1 MSKLVNRIASMTLG
15 KLLVWLSL
23 FSLLIAFALLSFLM
37 GEVRDTA
44 VHHMAKEEAKQTSQM
59 VFQSLYSA
67 MRKGWDKKEI
77 GEVVERLNS
86 TLPDLQIRVYRGQIV
101 AQQFGEMPGEHPA
114 IAQDAQLQA
123 ALSSGAEMLLFP
135 DEHSIRYLYPVIAK
149 QECLVCHTQSHIGA
163 VHGVIDITYPV
174 ANLKVSFATVINT
187 IIVYTLLILSV
198 VFLALYMKLRFLV
211 AMPIARLTELMKHIT
226 EGMDLSHRIGK
237 RNWISE
243 LHHLSDYFNKLL
255 DTIQEYNAKLEEVAI
270 RDPLTGLY
278 NRRKFQEMMDGE
290 ILRAA
295 RHNRPFSLVMI
306 DLDNFKYINDTFGH
320 PIGDLTL
327 RELTS
332 MMQSSLR
339 RGDVLARLGG
349 DEFALMLPETSAQNA
364 LQVVNKLHLALAGKD
379 FELPV
384 GKIRVTASF
393 GMVSYPEDGE
403 TATELLS
410 AMDVL
415 LYKAKK
421 QGKNQ
426 VVTAEVDGVPMMDIF
441 RQGEFL
447 RLALREERVLAFLQ
461 PIVNVSTGAVAA
473 FEVLAR
479 IRDGEHIML
488 ANDFIEVAEE
498 LGMAKELDRA
508 VFMQGLAHYK
518 KVSLEHAG
526 VKMFFNL
533 SAASFGDLEWVRGIP
548 ALLDKMSIPCD
559 CVVLEI
565 TEREALPNLNQVKTV
580 IDELRQ
586 SGLCFALDDFGSG
599 FSSFLYLKY
608 LEVDYVKIEG
618 SFVRQIVADRRDRIM
633 VEHIHSM
640 ASQFGL
646 KTVAEFVEDE
656 ATNLML
662 REIGVDLAQGYHYGK
677 AIEIL

>member
-1 MSKLVNRIASMTLG
+1 
-15 KLLVWLSL
+15 
-23 FSLLIAFALLSFLM
+23 
-37 GEVRDTA
+37 
-44 VHHMAKEEAKQTSQM
+44 M

-77 GEVVERLNS
+77 TEVVERLNG
-86 TLPDLQIRVYRGQIV
+86 TLPDMKIRVFRGQIV
-101 AQQFGEMPGEHPA
+101 AQQFGEMPGEHPV
-114 IAQDAQLQA
+114 IQQDRELQA
-123 ALSSGAEMLLFP
+123 ALNSGTEMLLFP
-135 DEHSIRYLYPVIAK
+135 NESSIRYLYPVLAT
-149 QECLVCHTQSHIGA
+149 QECLVCHTQSHLGA

-174 ANLKVSFATVINT
+174 ANLKVSFGTVINT
-187 IIVYTLLILSV
+187 IIIYTLLILAV
-198 VFLALYMKLRFLV
+198 VFLAMYIKLRYLV
-211 AMPIARLTELMKHIT
+211 AMPIARLTEMMRHIT

-237 RNWISE
+237 GNWIAE
-243 LHHLSDYFNKLL
+243 LHHLGDYFNRLL

-278 NRRKFQEMMDGE
+278 NRRKFQEMLDGE
-290 ILRAA
+290 IQRAA
-295 RHNRPFSLVMI
+295 RHSRTFSMVMI

-327 RELTS
+327 RELTA

-349 DEFALMLPETSAQNA
+349 DEFALMLPETSAMNA
-364 LQVVNKLHLALAGKD
+364 LQVVNKLHSVLSDKD
-379 FELPV
+379 FELPI

-393 GMVSYPEDGE
+393 GMVSYPEDGA
-403 TATELLS
+403 TAGALLT

-421 QGKNQ
+421 LGKNQ
-426 VVTAEVDGVPMMDIF
+426 VVTADAAGETPMMDIF

-461 PIVNVSTGAVAA
+461 PIVNVRSGAVAA

-479 IRDGEHIML
+479 IRDGERIML
-488 ANDFIEVAEE
+488 AGDFIEVAEE

-508 VFMQGLAHYK
+508 VFMQGLMHYQ
-518 KVSLEHAG
+518 KVSLEHVG

-548 ALLDKMSIPCD
+548 AILSKLSIPCD
-559 CVVLEI
+559 RVVLEI

-580 IDELRQ
+580 IDELRR

-618 SFVRQIVADRRDRIM
+618 SFVRQIVADKRDRIM

-656 ATNLML
+656 ATNQMLM
-662 REIGVDLAQGYHYGK
+662 EIGVDFAQGYHYGK
-677 AIEIL
+677 AGEVL